1 MKKHFTLTEILVV
14 VFLIGVLTAIGF
26 GMYSYAMNSAKESG
40 TRALLTR
47 LEAAL
52 ETCNTKFGYIPT
64 TISSG
69 GNVAF
74 KEIQFEIDSDTGT
87 IKSLSFDEDKK
98 VSDDYLKEFLRT
110 IDAENLKKKLSAGRA
125 AIQETDA
132 REETVDLGRP
142 DRTQTEEES
151 EYKGPSVVSYSLD
164 GRKAS
169 RLSIPAYRCM
179 GGGEVTVIITVD
191 PHGNVID
198 AKVYDAVSSQDRCLR
213 EFAIRAAR
221 LSRFSVL
228 SPDRIREMPRQKGEI
243 VYRFIAQ

>member
-87 IKSLSFDEDKK
+87 IKSLSFDESGE

-110 IDAENLKKKLSAGRA
+110 IDAENLKKNLQQSGDHYVLVDGWGNTIYYAYPGRFNKTGYDLYSAGA
-125 AIQETDA
+125 
-132 REETVDLGRP
+132 
-142 DRTQTEEES
+142 
-151 EYKGPSVVSYSLD
+151 D
-164 GRKAS
+164 GRMGSSATGAATAS
-169 RLSIPAYRCM
+169 TLGGASITDFRDSSTN
-179 GGGEVTVIITVD
+179 EVVCDDIF
-191 PHGNVID
+191 N
-198 AKVYDAVSSQDRCLR
+198 
-213 EFAIRAAR
+213 F
-221 LSRFSVL
+221 
-228 SPDRIREMPRQKGEI
+228 
-243 VYRFIAQ
+243 

>member
-110 IDAENLKKKLSAGRA
+110 IDAENLKKNFEKEGSETSAYYVLVDGWGNKIYYAYPGKFNKTSYDLYSAGA
-125 AIQETDA
+125 
-132 REETVDLGRP
+132 
-142 DRTQTEEES
+142 
-151 EYKGPSVVSYSLD
+151 D
-164 GRKAS
+164 GRMGSSATGAATAS
-169 RLSIPAYRCM
+169 ALGGASITDFKDSSTN
-179 GGGEVTVIITVD
+179 EVLCDDIF
-191 PHGNVID
+191 N
-198 AKVYDAVSSQDRCLR
+198 
-213 EFAIRAAR
+213 F
-221 LSRFSVL
+221 
-228 SPDRIREMPRQKGEI
+228 
-243 VYRFIAQ
+243 